1 MVKANQMY
9 DAQHTASNPVRRVGS
24 LVAQSIDVGRLSGSA
39 SQGQLG
45 LKYLSIR
52 QRSVTVRPTTTHS
65 LRYLQALGVA

>member
-1 MVKANQMY
+1 MY
-9 DAQHTASNPVRRVGS
+9 DAQHTASNPLLGVRRVGS

-52 QRSVTVRPTTTHS
+52 QRSVTIRPTTTHS